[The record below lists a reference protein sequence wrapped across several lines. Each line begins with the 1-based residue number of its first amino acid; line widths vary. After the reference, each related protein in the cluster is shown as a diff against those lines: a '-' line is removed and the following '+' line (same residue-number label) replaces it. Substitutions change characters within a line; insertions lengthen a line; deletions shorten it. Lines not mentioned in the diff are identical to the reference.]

1 MVVNFAGYKVV
12 WISENNIIGSSI
24 NVSVFYYC
32 DTVECFLSSWIGG
45 LPPPPDCT
53 KLYRDELLIQF
64 LAVIFYISKSK
75 KPSTGRR

>member
-24 NVSVFYYC
+24 NVSVFYFC

-45 LPPPPDCT
+45 LPPR
-53 KLYRDELLIQF
+53 LHQ
-64 LAVIFYISKSK
+64 VIS
-75 KPSTGRR
+75 